1 MKKKLL
7 ASLLVSSAVVGA
19 SLAPLSVQAVTTGN
33 TPVQVELG
41 GGTLP
46 DGDSIEPN
54 TKDPDP
60 NASNTNFDLLYIPEM
75 ISFQKKMISDDLSAI
90 SSVSKATF
98 GVGDLRGTK
107 EGWHVTAT
115 IPEMTNGED
124 TLTGEF
130 SFTQSGFVVTYDEAT
145 NIFSGRGGDIFK
157 NTPGAPEFPATNSIR
172 IGGGAVL
179 VGNAVSGKGQG
190 MWASYLSEKRLNI
203 TTPYQQL
210 KAGIYSGNVT
220 WNLVAGPSI

>member
-1 MKKKLL
+1 MKKKLF

-19 SLAPLSVQAVTTGN
+19 SLAPLSAQAVTTGN
-33 TPVQVELG
+33 TPVQVEFG
-41 GGTLP
+41 GGKLP
-46 DGDSIEPN
+46 DGDSINSN

-60 NASNTNFDLLYIPEM
+60 NASNTDFDLLYIPEM

-90 SSVSKATF
+90 SSVSTAVY

-115 IPEMTNGED
+115 IPEMTNGEEK
-124 TLTGEF
+124 LTGTF
-130 SFTQSGFVVTYDEAT
+130 SFTQTGYVEVYNETT
-145 NIFSGRGGDIFK
+145 NTFSGLGGDVFK
-157 NTPGAPEFPATNSIR
+157 NNPAAPEFPATGSIV
-172 IGGGAVL
+172 IGGGAAL

-190 MWASYLSEKRLNI
+190 MWHSLMDNKRLNI
-203 TTPYQQL
+203 TTPYQQI
-210 KAGIYSGNVT
+210 KAGTYTGNIT

>member
-19 SLAPLSVQAVTTGN
+19 SLAPLSAQAVTTGN
-33 TPVQVELG
+33 TPVQVEFG

-46 DGDSIEPN
+46 DGDSDGEN
-54 TKDPDP
+54 TVRPDP
-60 NASNTNFDLLYIPEM
+60 GATNTDFDLLYIPEK
-75 ISFQKKMISDDLSAI
+75 ISFAKTAISDDLSAI
-90 SSVSKATF
+90 SSEDITRY

-115 IPEMTNGED
+115 IPEMTNGEE
-124 TLTGEF
+124 TLTGTF
-130 SFTQSGFVVTYDEAT
+130 SFTQTGYALTYNEVSNKFSVLKEEIFT
-145 NIFSGRGGDIFK
+145 NDPS
-157 NTPGAPEFPATNSIR
+157 APEFLATSSIT
-172 IGGGAVL
+172 IGGGAAL

-190 MWASYLSEKRLNI
+190 MWNSYLTEKYLNI
-203 TTPYQQL
+203 TTPYQQI
-210 KAGIYSGNVT
+210 KAGTYTGNIT